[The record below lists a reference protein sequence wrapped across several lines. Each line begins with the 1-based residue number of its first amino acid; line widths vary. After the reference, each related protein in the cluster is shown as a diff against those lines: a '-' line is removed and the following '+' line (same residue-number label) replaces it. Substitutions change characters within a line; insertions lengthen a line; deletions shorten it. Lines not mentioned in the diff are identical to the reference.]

1 MGGASSN
8 PVTVPCVFLFLFFF
22 CFRLFFDFIFLLIH
36 LFIDI
41 IHYPFQTVYRFNDC
55 KQCIPY
61 CVDAFSSISHIRSMF
76 DNVPFDGHFV

>member
-1 MGGASSN
+1 MEGASSN
-8 PVTVPCVFLFLFFF
+8 PVTVPYFFF
-22 CFRLFFDFIFLLIH
+22 SFFFFVFIIILIH

-41 IHYPFQTVYRFNDC
+41 IHYHFQTISLDKYRFNDC

-61 CVDAFSSISHIRSMF
+61 CVDAFSGISHIRSVF